1 VVFFGFKYS
10 LFHVDKLDLES
21 PETLS
26 GYVLIL
32 FQVVLN
38 CKNGILSQ

>member
-1 VVFFGFKYS
+1 MVFDGFKYS
-10 LFHVDKLDLES
+10 LVDKLDLES
-21 PETLS
+21 PESLS

-38 CKNGILSQ
+38 CKNGKLS

>member
-1 VVFFGFKYS
+1 MVFDGLKYS

-21 PETLS
+21 PESLS

-38 CKNGILSQ
+38 CKNGKLSQ